1 MTVGDGESKFTR
13 AGRKHTIVGGDTRDA
28 ASMVNTLFVISLSK
42 LVFTEVLCASV
53 LRLEWLEERKDQ
65 FNSLSKAVH
74 ALAKE
79 YTQHT

>member
-1 MTVGDGESKFTR
+1 
-13 AGRKHTIVGGDTRDA
+13 
-28 ASMVNTLFVISLSK
+28 MVNTLFVISLSK